1 MTLKSEL
8 TYLLPPYNLSA
19 HDKNEVHALITH
31 LASLLIGSFAHQW
44 LYHFFSSAIRMT
56 GWKDSRDSWIDSKLP
71 RRLTAV
77 LISRKSLKNL
87 STGSQYVFSNNKL
100 LGPARLTHTAEEQ
113 HHRVS
118 TNWLPLPFDSGPN
131 VSRRFIS
138 LISFALQRLC
148 KSKQQE
154 TGRFILMIFII
165 SWHYWAISSGKNLL
179 CFFVFFMVHFVLQ
192 K

>member
-8 TYLLPPYNLSA
+8 TYLFPPYNLSA

-44 LYHFFSSAIRMT
+44 LYHFFFSALRMT
-56 GWKDSRDSWIDSKLP
+56 GWKDSHDSWIDSKLP
-71 RRLTAV
+71 RRPTAV
-77 LISRKSLKNL
+77 PISRKSLKNL

-100 LGPARLTHTAEEQ
+100 LGPAHLT
-113 HHRVS
+113 HRVS

-154 TGRFILMIFII
+154 TGRFILVIFNI
-165 SWHYWAISSGKNLL
+165 SWQNWAISSGKNLL
-179 CFFVFFMVHFVLQ
+179 SFFVFFTVHFVLQ

>member
-1 MTLKSEL
+1 MTLKSKL
-8 TYLLPPYNLSA
+8 TYLFPPYNLSS

-77 LISRKSLKNL
+77 TISRKSLKNL
-87 STGSQYVFSNNKL
+87 STGSQYVFFITISCL
-100 LGPARLTHTAEEQ
+100 DQHAWHIRQEQ

-165 SWHYWAISSGKNLL
+165 SWQNWAISPGKNLL
-179 CFFVFFMVHFVLQ
+179 CFFVFCTVHFVLQ